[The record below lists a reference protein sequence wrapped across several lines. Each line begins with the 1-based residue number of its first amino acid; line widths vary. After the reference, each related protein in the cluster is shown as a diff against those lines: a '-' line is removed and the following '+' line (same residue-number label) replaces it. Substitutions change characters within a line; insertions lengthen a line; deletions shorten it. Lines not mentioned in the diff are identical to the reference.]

1 MPPTGSTVYST
12 NSGDGNLL
20 QQSIVSSP
28 VNPCTPLYNE
38 VIYSVKLKADI
49 QEIGTAGG
57 ATIMMMCIFAVL
69 LIILVILS
77 SNYLYLLVMI
87 PYCVLFFGCY
97 GGYYI
102 VTNPSKAELN
112 SDSLKVSTDLV
123 I

>member
-57 ATIMMMCIFAVL
+57 ATIMMMCIFAVP
-69 LIILVILS
+69 LIILAILNS
-77 SNYLYLLVMI
+77 FLYLVFLI
-87 PYCVLFFGCY
+87 PEWLLFVGCY
-97 GGYYI
+97 GGYYL
-102 VTNPSKAELN
+102 VTHPTKAELF
-112 SDSLKVSTDLV
+112 SDSLKVSMH
-123 I
+123 